1 MFNECF
7 EEVSIK
13 CFKQVS
19 SKFQASFKH
28 VSSVFQVRLMSV
40 LREIKCLLREFQGHV
55 KEDKEVSVVF
65 RECFKE
71 VYRCVLVYK

>member
-1 MFNECF
+1 MFYEISRN
-7 EEVSIK
+7 
-13 CFKQVS
+13 
-19 SKFQASFKH
+19 FQASFKH

-40 LREIKCLLREFQGHV
+40 LREIKCLLREFQGHC

-71 VYRCVLVYK
+71 AYRYV

>member
-1 MFNECF
+1 MSVLRKFQSN
-7 EEVSIK
+7 VSH
-13 CFKQVS
+13 
-19 SKFQASFKH
+19 KFQASFKH
-28 VSSVFQVRLMSV
+28 VSNLFQVRLMSV
-40 LREIKCLLREFQGHV
+40 LREIKCLLREFQGHC

>member
-19 SKFQASFKH
+19 SKFQAHFQCF
-28 VSSVFQVRLMSV
+28 SSKIDEF
-40 LREIKCLLREFQGHV
+40 LREIKGLLREFQGHC
-55 KEDKEVSVVF
+55 KKDKEVSVVF

-71 VYRCVLVYK
+71 VYRCV

>member
-1 MFNECF
+1 MFQ
-7 EEVSIK
+7 K
-13 CFKQVS
+13 
-19 SKFQASFKH
+19 SFKH

-40 LREIKCLLREFQGHV
+40 LREIKCLLREFQGHC

-71 VYRCVLVYK
+71 VYRCV